1 MSWIFIVE
9 SVRSKFLQDFGNY
22 GISALEVHW
31 TDYIYLKSLFTV
43 YRVSITLPLSL
54 LNPEP
59 DSTKGQLISCWRVKV
74 GIAAAGPAIGKQSSC
89 KGPVFGLEPASTQNL
104 KKQKLWFFLHK
115 FVKRTIFWPQF
126 LSDRLPGRW
135 HLKNLLYKLW
145 NIKFLYIFFKYR
157 MPTVRRPNT
166 YASLIF

>member
-9 SVRSKFLQDFGNY
+9 SVRSKFLQDLGNY

-59 DSTKGQLISCWRVKV
+59 DSTQGQLISCWRVKV

-89 KGPVFGLEPASTQNL
+89 KGPVFGLEPASTQNF
-104 KKQKLWFFLHK
+104 KKQKLWFFYISFCTSVLL
-115 FVKRTIFWPQF
+115 FIFLLFIWLFYFIIYIIF
-126 LSDRLPGRW
+126 LLVLYFFISFCFGPFQNTCPGAG
-135 HLKNLLYKLW
+135 L
-145 NIKFLYIFFKYR
+145 
-157 MPTVRRPNT
+157 
-166 YASLIF
+166 